1 MARHCTGVPL
11 GNKEDDDGAEL
22 GGARVLIASLLGL
35 AAACWPDRS
44 DRLDRPDRPD
54 WPDWDVGAPWR
65 IGRVDLLAPRGRL
78 DEAPHAIRWSTTQR
92 VVRVR
97 VRVGNV
103 AGAPLFERLTDEG
116 RGSALELDDRERRL
130 WSAARRCRIE
140 VDAMAADGELV
151 ATGGPVEAWIDDA
164 AMAEPHDSERER
176 R

>member
-1 MARHCTGVPL
+1 VPL

-22 GGARVLIASLLGL
+22 GGTRVLIASLLGL

-44 DRLDRPDRPD
+44 DRPDRPD
-54 WPDWDVGAPWR
+54 GNVGAPWR
-65 IGRVDLLAPRGRL
+65 VGRVDLLAPRGRL

-103 AGAPLFERLTDEG
+103 AGAPIFERLTDEG
-116 RGSALELDDRERRL
+116 HGSALELDDRERRL

-140 VDAMAADGELV
+140 IDAMAADGELV
-151 ATGGPVEAWIDDA
+151 ATGGPVEAWIDGAALPDPPDA
-164 AMAEPHDSERER
+164 APDR

>member
-1 MARHCTGVPL
+1 VPL
-11 GNKEDDDGAEL
+11 GNKEDDDEDDDRAEL

-44 DRLDRPDRPD
+44 DRPDS
-54 WPDWDVGAPWR
+54 DVGAPWR
-65 IGRVDLLAPRGRL
+65 VGRVDLLAPRGRL

-140 VDAMAADGELV
+140 IDAMAADGELV
-151 ATGGPVEAWIDDA
+151 ATGGPVEAWIDGA
-164 AMAEPHDSERER
+164 AAPDR

>member
-1 MARHCTGVPL
+1 VPL
-11 GNKEDDDGAEL
+11 GNKEDDDRDDEGAEL
-22 GGARVLIASLLGL
+22 GGTRVLIASLLGL
-35 AAACWPDRS
+35 AAACWPD
-44 DRLDRPDRPD
+44 
-54 WPDWDVGAPWR
+54 WPNSNVGAPWR
-65 IGRVDLLAPRGRL
+65 VGRVDLLAPRGRL

-116 RGSALELDDRERRL
+116 RGSAVELDDRERRL

-151 ATGGPVEAWIDDA
+151 ATGDPVDAWIDGAALPDPPDA
-164 AMAEPHDSERER
+164 APDR